1 MKRILRGIRAQRN
14 ATRSVPR
21 LGWRSAPHPL
31 RLLVAPLLCVAVM
44 AQSGGGPQYTKEGKL
59 VLPADYREWV
69 FLTSGLGMTYA
80 QNPQPNAS
88 PMFDNVFVNP
98 SAYRAFLKSGT
109 WPDKTVLVLEM
120 RASQTKLSINKDGRV
135 QTDGGVGEIHVK
147 DASRGGWAFYDFA
160 KGAHEG
166 TLIPK
171 TENCYSC
178 HEQNAAV
185 DTTFVQFYPTL
196 IEVAKSKGTFKAGEK

>member
-1 MKRILRGIRAQRN
+1 MKRI
-14 ATRSVPR
+14 V
-21 LGWRSAPHPL
+21 
-31 RLLVAPLLCVAVM
+31 LVVPLLCVALL
-44 AQSGGGPQYTKEGKL
+44 AQSTSPAQYSREGKL
-59 VLPADYREWV
+59 LMPDYREWV
-69 FLTSGLGMTYA
+69 FLSSGLGMTYA

-88 PMFDNVFVNP
+88 PLFDNVFVNAA
-98 SAYRAFLKSGT
+98 AYKAFLKSGT
-109 WPDKTVLVLEM
+109 WPDKTVLVLER

-135 QTDGGVGEIHVK
+135 QTDIADAEVHVK
-147 DASRGGWAFYDFA
+147 DASRGGWAFYRFA
-160 KGAHEG
+160 NGAKEG

-196 IEVAKSKGTFKAGEK
+196 IEVAKSKGTFKDGEK